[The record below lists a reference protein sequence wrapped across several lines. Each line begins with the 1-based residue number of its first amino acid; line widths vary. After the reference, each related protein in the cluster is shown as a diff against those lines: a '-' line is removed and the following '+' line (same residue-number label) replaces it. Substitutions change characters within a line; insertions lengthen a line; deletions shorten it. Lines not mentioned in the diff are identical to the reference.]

1 MRKAVLVLLLFTACA
16 GSVVRNFAFR
26 APGCKP
32 SAPDVPY
39 SVRYLGSGGV
49 YIKWKDDGLLVG
61 PYFSHSG
68 GVVAA
73 QFGHGHFDDA
83 RIDSG
88 MSGITNV
95 RAILFGHS
103 HFDHFGDVPRIADK
117 VPAVPSYANASGVKL
132 LGGYPKTQSRAVS
145 VEGKPSID
153 VPGAAIRII
162 PIKWDHAPQLCRWN
176 HWPCTYAIGEAE
188 PQTKAWEKV
197 PLRALRNG
205 QTYAY
210 EIDLMNGS
218 EVAHRIYYNDAAAAE
233 QPGVPDGPFDLAI
246 ICVASYDLVSGY
258 PESLLARLK
267 PRHVLI
273 SHYEDF
279 FVKQKTNS
287 WTF

>member
-1 MRKAVLVLLLFTACA
+1 V
-16 GSVVRNFAFR
+16 
-26 APGCKP
+26 
-32 SAPDVPY
+32 
-39 SVRYLGSGGV
+39 
-49 YIKWKDDGLLVG
+49 
-61 PYFSHSG
+61 
-68 GVVAA
+68 
-73 QFGHGHFDDA
+73 
-83 RIDSG
+83 
-88 MSGITNV
+88 
-95 RAILFGHS
+95 
-103 HFDHFGDVPRIADK
+103 
-117 VPAVPSYANASGVKL
+117 
-132 LGGYPKTQSRAVS
+132 QSRAVS

-210 EIDLMNGS
+210 EIDLMNGN

-246 ICVASYDLVSGY
+246 ICAASYNFVSGY

-267 PRHVLI
+267 PHHVLV

-287 WTF
+287 WTFAPLLTNRKANRFIERMEKNVAGNERPSNKFCGVGTDRWSMPVPGETLVFQ